1 MDYKNEKSNIT
12 NEIILLTK
20 ATFESTVLQIYKQV
34 KKSNTDNEFLLK
46 EYQLEL
52 RNIKKWKKGEIKQA
66 NYKLKKESGLDKLL
80 ENLYMI
86 NKEMF
91 HIRELDLKYDE
102 NLSMID
108 NFFKDVCLQIARG
121 LWKQPHIVYEIYDN
135 KMYTKFQPILD
146 KLIQDSIIYV
156 LRRKASDELTMQVV
170 DELSSNALNTVNVL
184 QEPVAICGD
193 VNLSHDI
200 MDEIEN
206 VESEHSFHRI
216 SIQSKSSIVSSV
228 SNCASSVHSTKNKV
242 ANNSDDDLCLDFEEP
257 VVEKEV
263 ANDTILI
270 DEDDVKSEEKL
281 KIVSCKVIVPK
292 KKRIPYTPLYDF
304 SRYGNY
310 LRKPR

>member
-1 MDYKNEKSNIT
+1 
-12 NEIILLTK
+12 
-20 ATFESTVLQIYKQV
+20 
-34 KKSNTDNEFLLK
+34 
-46 EYQLEL
+46 
-52 RNIKKWKKGEIKQA
+52 
-66 NYKLKKESGLDKLL
+66 
-80 ENLYMI
+80 
-86 NKEMF
+86 
-91 HIRELDLKYDE
+91 
-102 NLSMID
+102 
-108 NFFKDVCLQIARG
+108 
-121 LWKQPHIVYEIYDN
+121 
-135 KMYTKFQPILD
+135 
-146 KLIQDSIIYV
+146 
-156 LRRKASDELTMQVV
+156 
-170 DELSSNALNTVNVL
+170 
-184 QEPVAICGD
+184 
-193 VNLSHDI
+193 

-206 VESEHSFHRI
+206 IESEHSFHRI